1 MKKQLILLGI
11 AALISLS
18 GCRNNANQ
26 GTTEGSAP
34 TAGDAS
40 HSEMNH
46 SEMSHSGS
54 GEIPSGLKESTN
66 PKFKVGSQ
74 AVIHADHMPG
84 MNGATAT
91 IVGAYETTVYSVS
104 YIPTTGGDPVNKHKW
119 VIHREIKDAGD
130 KPFEP
135 GAKVILN
142 ADHMPGMRGANAT
155 VDTAQAMN
163 VYMVDYTPTTGGETV
178 KNHQWVTEDEL
189 SAK

>member
-18 GCRNNANQ
+18 GCRNNSSQ
-26 GTTEGSAP
+26 STTEGSAP

-40 HSEMNH
+40 H

-66 PKFKVGSQ
+66 PKFRVGSQ

-104 YIPTTGGDPVNKHKW
+104 YIPTTGGDPINKHKW
-119 VIHREIKDAGD
+119 VIHQEIKDAGD

>member
-1 MKKQLILLGI
+1 MKKQLILLAI
-11 AALISLS
+11 VALISLS

-26 GTTEGSAP
+26 GTTEGSTPIAVN
-34 TAGDAS
+34 
-40 HSEMNH
+40 MNH
-46 SEMSHSGS
+46 SEMNHSGS

-84 MNGATAT
+84 MNGAAAT
-91 IVGAYETTVYSVS
+91 IVGAFETTVYSVS
-104 YIPTTGGDPVNKHKW
+104 YTPTTGGDPVNKHKW
-119 VIHREIKDAGD
+119 VIHQEIKDAGD

-142 ADHMPGMRGANAT
+142 ADHMPGMRGATAT